1 MSILNIGRYC
11 LQNQKASIE
20 NRKPKNEEVKY
31 LEIAINE
38 LTVKCE
44 KLRQDFQEGNSMGNL
59 ECRLF

>member
-1 MSILNIGRYC
+1 MEDSACKI
-11 LQNQKASIE
+11 
-20 NRKPKNEEVKY
+20 RKPKNKEVKS

-44 KLRQDFQEGNSMGNL
+44 KLRQDFQEGNSMGDL